1 MARKTTVIA
10 IQDRAGTGKAK
21 SRRARR
27 QGKIPCVIYGA
38 GKENRNFSVEES
50 IWSEIPVADIHLVEL
65 DSPAGK
71 INALIKDI
79 QFDYLKGKTVHIDFQ
94 EVRMDEFIE
103 AEVPIHGLGTPVGLS
118 QGGFLE
124 QVLHSVRIQSLP
136 ANIPSFIEV
145 DISGLEIEKAI
156 HVSELK
162 MPEGVKPIT
171 PANQTV
177 FHVLLPKAEEEV
189 APAEGAVEGEAA
201 AVEPELVG
209 GKGKEEEGE
218 AADGAAADPKGKG
231 KDKEKGKEKGKE
243 KEKK

>member
-10 IQDRAGTGKAK
+10 IQDRADTGKAK

-38 GKENRNFSVEES
+38 GKESRNFFVEES
-50 IWSEIPVADIHLVEL
+50 VWSEIPVADVHLVEL
-65 DSPAGK
+65 DSASGK
-71 INALIKDI
+71 INALIKDV

-94 EVRMDEFIE
+94 EVRMDELVE
-103 AEVPIHGLGTPVGLS
+103 AEVPVHGLGTPVGLS

-124 QVLHSVRIQSLP
+124 QVLHSIRIQSLP

-145 DISGLEIEKAI
+145 DISGLELEKAV

-209 GKGKEEEGE
+209 GKGKAEEEGE
-218 AADGAAADPKGKG
+218 GEAAEGAPADAKEKG
-231 KDKEKGKEKGKE
+231 KDKEKGKEK
-243 KEKK
+243 EKK